1 MDQLSLSELP
11 LSLNR
16 AGYSSPSYRR
26 IYQAVL
32 DGVLADHIVR
42 INGRWYVAGDAVPKI
57 AEALG
62 LTRTKA
68 AA

>member
-11 LSLNR
+11 QSLNR

-32 DGVLADHIVR
+32 DGVLADHIERV
-42 INGRWYVAGDAVPKI
+42 NGRWYVAVAAIPKI

-62 LTRTKA
+62 LNRTKA